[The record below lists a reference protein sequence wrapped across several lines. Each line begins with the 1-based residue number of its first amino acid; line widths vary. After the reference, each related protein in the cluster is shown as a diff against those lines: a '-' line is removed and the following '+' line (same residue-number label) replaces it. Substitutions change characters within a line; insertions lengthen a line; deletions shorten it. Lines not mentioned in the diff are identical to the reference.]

1 VLPPS
6 DQAKSKPNLRQGTF
20 TPSQDHAKDTLNM
33 SRLQPA
39 RGTSDLLPEAMAAHR
54 RVIDTAR
61 DAASLYGFQEMA
73 TPIFEFAE
81 VFSRPL
87 GDSSDVVTKET
98 YNFTDR
104 GGETLTLRPENT
116 AGVVRAMIS
125 NGLTQ
130 SLPLK
135 FFYAGPMFRYERP
148 QKGRMR
154 QFHQIGI
161 EYLGPRD
168 GLADAEI
175 IGCGARVLDG
185 LGVLDRCTLH
195 LNSLGDTESRQAY
208 RAALLAFLEAHAGD
222 LSEDSQKRMQT
233 NPLRILDSKDKGD
246 RVILADAPRLDA
258 FLNESS
264 KTHFATVTASLDK
277 ASIAWQFDPLLVRG
291 LDYYCHTA
299 FEFITDAL
307 GAQGTVLGGGRYDGL
322 SEMLAGPPVAGVGWA
337 AGVERLAML
346 AGAEAPV
353 APPVAVMAMDD
364 DAGVA
369 AYAVAEVLRN
379 AGIAVDVPTGGAIGK
394 RLKKADRAGVRMAV
408 ILGSDEIA
416 NGTAQIRN
424 LAAGTQ
430 HEIAQADLP
439 SHLASALATATDG
452 PSA

>member
-1 VLPPS
+1 
-6 DQAKSKPNLRQGTF
+6 
-20 TPSQDHAKDTLNM
+20 M

-54 RVIDTAR
+54 RVVDEAR
-61 DAASLYGFQEMA
+61 VAASLYGFQEMA
-73 TPIFEFAE
+73 TPVFEFAE

-175 IGCGARVLDG
+175 IGCGARVLDR
-185 LGVLDRCTLH
+185 LGVRDHCTLH
-195 LNSLGDTESRQAY
+195 LNSLGDSESRRAY
-208 RAALLAFLEAHAGD
+208 RAALLAFLDSHAGD
-222 LSEDSQKRMQT
+222 LSADSQTRLQT
-233 NPLRILDSKDKGD
+233 NPLRILDSKDPGD
-246 RVILADAPRLDA
+246 RAILAEAPRLDA
-258 FLNESS
+258 FLNDMS
-264 KTHFATVTASLDK
+264 KTHFDTVTASLDR
-277 ASIAWQFDPLLVRG
+277 AGIAWRFDPLLVRG

-322 SEMLAGPPVAGVGWA
+322 SEMLGGPPVAGVGWA

-346 AGAEAPV
+346 AGAEAPLS
-353 APPVAVMAMDD
+353 PPVAVMPMDEA
-364 DAGVA
+364 AGA
-369 AYAVAEVLRN
+369 AAHALAEMLRN

-416 NGTAQIRN
+416 GGTAQLRD

-430 HEIAQADLP
+430 VEIAQAGLAA
-439 SHLASALATATDG
+439 HLAEMLAGAAG
-452 PSA
+452 EAGA

>member
-1 VLPPS
+1 
-6 DQAKSKPNLRQGTF
+6 
-20 TPSQDHAKDTLNM
+20 M

-61 DAASLYGFQEMA
+61 DAAALYGFQEMA

-175 IGCGARVLDG
+175 IGCGARILDS

-208 RAALLAFLEAHAGD
+208 RTALLAFLEAHAGD
-222 LSEDSQKRMQT
+222 LSDDSQTRLKT
-233 NPLRILDSKDKGD
+233 NPLRILDSKDQGD
-246 RVILADAPRLDA
+246 RAILADAPRLDA
-258 FLNESS
+258 FLNDISRA
-264 KTHFATVTASLDK
+264 HFQTVTASLER
-277 ASIAWQFDPLLVRG
+277 AGIAWRFDPLLVRG

-322 SEMLAGPPVAGVGWA
+322 SEMLGGPPVAGVGWA

-346 AGAEAPV
+346 AGAAPPA
-353 APPVAVMAMDD
+353 APPVAVMPMDE

-369 AYAVAEVLRN
+369 AYALAERLRT
-379 AGIAVDVPTGGAIGK
+379 AGFAVDVPTGGAIGK
-394 RLKKADRAGVRMAV
+394 RLKKADKAGVRMAV
-408 ILGSDEIA
+408 ILGSDEVA
-416 NGTAQIRN
+416 GDTAQLRD
-424 LAAGTQ
+424 LVTGTQ
-430 HEIAQADLP
+430 IEIAQADLAA
-439 SHLASALATATDG
+439 HLATALATAADEAG
-452 PSA
+452 P

>member
-1 VLPPS
+1 
-6 DQAKSKPNLRQGTF
+6 
-20 TPSQDHAKDTLNM
+20 M

-39 RGTSDLLPEAMAAHR
+39 RGTSDLLPDAMAAHR
-54 RVIDTAR
+54 QVITTAR
-61 DAASLYGFQEMA
+61 EVSTRYGFQEMA

-104 GGETLTLRPENT
+104 GGETFTLRPENT

-161 EYLGPRD
+161 EFLGPRD

-175 IGCGARVLDG
+175 IACGARVLSD
-185 LGVLDRCTLH
+185 LGVLDKCKLH
-195 LNSLGDTESRQAY
+195 LNSLGDTDSRQAY
-208 RAALLAFLEAHAGD
+208 RSALVAFLERHADD
-222 LSEDSQKRMQT
+222 LSDDSQARLKT
-233 NPLRILDSKDKGD
+233 NPLRILDSKSTGD
-246 RVILADAPRLDA
+246 REILVDAPRLDA
-258 FLNESS
+258 HLNAESAA
-264 KTHFATVTASLDK
+264 HFKAVTMALDAAGIK
-277 ASIAWQFDPLLVRG
+277 WEFDPLLVRG

-322 SEMLAGPPVAGVGWA
+322 SEMLGGPPVAGVGWA

-346 AGAEAPV
+346 AGDVPV
-353 APPVAVMAMDD
+353 GVPRVAVMSAEP
-364 DAGVA
+364 DADSTA
-369 AYAVAEVLRN
+369 FALAEAVRT
-379 AGIAVDVPTGGAIGK
+379 AGIAVDLPSGGNIGK
-394 RLKKADRAGVRMAV
+394 RMKKADRAGIRYAV
-408 ILGSDEIA
+408 ILGGQELA
-416 NGTAQIRN
+416 NGTVQLRDLGEGVQQEVAQ
-424 LAAGTQ
+424 T
-430 HEIAQADLP
+430 DLVARLLGIVGKGDGAMK
-439 SHLASALATATDG
+439 SDAS
-452 PSA
+452 

>member
-1 VLPPS
+1 
-6 DQAKSKPNLRQGTF
+6 
-20 TPSQDHAKDTLNM
+20 M

-39 RGTSDLLPEAMAAHR
+39 RGTTDLLPATMAAHR
-54 RVIDTAR
+54 AVIDTAR
-61 DAASLYGFQEMA
+61 GAASRYGFQEMA

-125 NGLTQ
+125 NGMTQ

-135 FFYAGPMFRYERP
+135 YFYAGPMFRYERP

-168 GLADAEI
+168 GVADAEI
-175 IGCGARVLDG
+175 IGCGARVLG
-185 LGVLDRCTLH
+185 ELAVLDRCTLH
-195 LNSLGDTESRQAY
+195 LNSLGDADSRQAY
-208 RAALLAFLEAHAGD
+208 RAALVAYFAAHADD
-222 LSEDSQKRMQT
+222 LSEDSRARLKT
-233 NPLRILDSKDKGD
+233 NPLRILDSKDSGD
-246 RVILADAPRLDA
+246 RDILASAPRLDEY
-258 FLNESS
+258 LNDDSRR
-264 KTHFATVTASLDK
+264 HFDSVTGALD
-277 ASIAWQFDPLLVRG
+277 AAGIAWMFDPLLVRG

-322 SEMLAGPPVAGVGWA
+322 SEMLGGPPVPGVGWA

-346 AGAEAPV
+346 LGDVEKAVPR
-353 APPVAVMAMDD
+353 VAVMPMDG
-364 DAGVA
+364 DAESA
-369 AYAVAEVLRN
+369 AFALAEQLRE
-379 AGIAVDVPTGGAIGK
+379 AGIAVDLPTGGAIGK
-394 RLKKADRAGVRMAV
+394 RLKKADRAGVTHAV
-408 ILGSDEIA
+408 IMGSDEVA
-416 NGTAQIRN
+416 NGTVQLRD
-424 LAAGTQ
+424 LAAGS
-430 HEIAQADLP
+430 QAELP
-439 SHLASALATATDG
+439 RAEVAAALLDRLQQGTG
-452 PSA
+452 S

>member
-1 VLPPS
+1 
-6 DQAKSKPNLRQGTF
+6 
-20 TPSQDHAKDTLNM
+20 M
-33 SRLQPA
+33 SRLQTA

-61 DAASLYGFQEMA
+61 DMSSLYGFQEMA

-195 LNSLGDTESRQAY
+195 LNSLGDSESRQAY
-208 RAALLAFLEAHAGD
+208 RTALLAFLDTHAGD
-222 LSEDSQKRMQT
+222 LSEDSQTRLQT

-246 RVILADAPRLDA
+246 RAILAKAPRLDEY
-258 FLNESS
+258 LNDIS
-264 KTHFATVTASLDK
+264 KAHFVAVTESLDK
-277 ASIAWQFDPLLVRG
+277 AGIAWRFDPLLVRG

-299 FEFITDAL
+299 FEFITDDL

-322 SEMLAGPPVAGVGWA
+322 SEMLGGPPVPGVGWA

-353 APPVAVMAMDD
+353 APPVAVMPMDD

-369 AYAVAEVLRN
+369 AYAVAEMLRD

-394 RLKKADRAGVRMAV
+394 RLKKADRAGVRIAV

-416 NGTAQIRN
+416 GGTAQLRD
-424 LAAGTQ
+424 LTTGTQ
-430 HEIAQADLP
+430 DEIAQADLS
-439 SHLASALATATDG
+439 SHLAGTLANQTDG
-452 PSA
+452 TSA

>member
-1 VLPPS
+1 
-6 DQAKSKPNLRQGTF
+6 
-20 TPSQDHAKDTLNM
+20 M

-39 RGTSDLLPEAMAAHR
+39 RGTSDLLPDAMAAHR
-54 RVIDTAR
+54 QVVTTAR
-61 DAASLYGFQEMA
+61 EASARYGFQEMA

-104 GGETLTLRPENT
+104 GGETFSLRPENT

-161 EYLGPRD
+161 EFLGPRD

-175 IGCGARVLDG
+175 IACGARVLSD
-185 LGVLDRCTLH
+185 LGVLDKCKLH
-195 LNSLGDTESRQAY
+195 LNSLGDTDSRQAY
-208 RAALLAFLEAHAGD
+208 RSALVAFLERHAGD
-222 LSEDSQKRMQT
+222 LSEDSQARLKT
-233 NPLRILDSKDKGD
+233 NPLRILDSKNTGD
-246 RVILADAPRLDA
+246 RDILVDAPRLDA
-258 FLNESS
+258 HLNAESAA
-264 KTHFATVTASLDK
+264 HFKAVTTALD
-277 ASIAWQFDPLLVRG
+277 AAGINWEFDPLLVRG

-322 SEMLAGPPVAGVGWA
+322 SEMLGGPPVAGVGWA
-337 AGVERLAML
+337 AGIERLAML
-346 AGAEAPV
+346 AGNAPV
-353 APPVAVMAMDD
+353 DMPRVAVMSAEE
-364 DAGVA
+364 DADSTA
-369 AYAVAEVLRN
+369 FALAEALRT
-379 AGIAVDVPTGGAIGK
+379 AGIAVDLPTGGNIGK
-394 RLKKADRAGVRMAV
+394 RMKKADRAGIRYAV
-408 ILGSDEIA
+408 ILGGAELAS
-416 NGTAQIRN
+416 GTVQLRDLGEGAQ
-424 LAAGTQ
+424 
-430 HEIAQADLP
+430 EEVAQADLVARLLQNP
-439 SHLASALATATDG
+439 GNEDAS
-452 PSA
+452 

>member
-1 VLPPS
+1 
-6 DQAKSKPNLRQGTF
+6 
-20 TPSQDHAKDTLNM
+20 M

-39 RGTSDLLPEAMAAHR
+39 RGTSDLLPEAMTAHR
-54 RVIDTAR
+54 RVIDAAR
-61 DAASLYGFQEMA
+61 DASSLYGFQEMA
-73 TPIFEFAE
+73 TPIFEFAD

-208 RAALLAFLEAHAGD
+208 RTALLAFLDTHAGD
-222 LSEDSQKRMQT
+222 LSEDSQIRLRT

-246 RVILADAPRLDA
+246 RVILAEAPRLDGY
-258 FLNESS
+258 LNDIS
-264 KTHFATVTASLDK
+264 KAHFATVTASLDK
-277 ASIAWQFDPLLVRG
+277 AGIAWRLDPLLVRG

-299 FEFITDAL
+299 FEFITDDL

-322 SEMLAGPPVAGVGWA
+322 SEMLGGPPVPGVGWA

-346 AGAEAPV
+346 SGADAPV
-353 APPVAVMAMDD
+353 APPVAVMPMDD

-369 AYAVAEVLRN
+369 AYAVAEMLRN

-394 RLKKADRAGVRMAV
+394 RLKKADRAGVRIAV

-416 NGTAQIRN
+416 GGTAQLRD
-424 LAAGTQ
+424 LTAGTQ
-430 HEIAQADLP
+430 DEIAQADL
-439 SHLASALATATDG
+439 SSYLASTLANRTDG
-452 PSA
+452 TGA

>member
-1 VLPPS
+1 
-6 DQAKSKPNLRQGTF
+6 
-20 TPSQDHAKDTLNM
+20 M

-39 RGTSDLLPEAMAAHR
+39 RGTSDLLPDAMAAHR
-54 RVIDTAR
+54 QVVTTAR
-61 DAASLYGFQEMA
+61 EASARYGFQEMA

-104 GGETLTLRPENT
+104 GGETFTLRPENT

-161 EYLGPRD
+161 EFLGPRD

-175 IGCGARVLDG
+175 IACGARVLSD
-185 LGVLDRCTLH
+185 LGVLDKCKLH
-195 LNSLGDTESRQAY
+195 LNSLGDTDSRQAY
-208 RAALLAFLEAHAGD
+208 RSALVAFLERHAGD
-222 LSEDSQKRMQT
+222 LSEDSQARLKT
-233 NPLRILDSKDKGD
+233 NPLRILDSKNAGD
-246 RVILADAPRLDA
+246 RDILVDAPRLDA
-258 FLNESS
+258 HLNAESAA
-264 KTHFATVTASLDK
+264 HFKAVTTALD
-277 ASIAWQFDPLLVRG
+277 AAGINWEFDPLLVRG

-322 SEMLAGPPVAGVGWA
+322 SEMLGGPPVAGVGWA
-337 AGVERLAML
+337 AGIERLAML
-346 AGAEAPV
+346 AGDALVDMPC
-353 APPVAVMAMDD
+353 VAVMSAEE
-364 DAGVA
+364 DADSTA
-369 AYAVAEVLRN
+369 FALAEALRT
-379 AGIAVDVPTGGAIGK
+379 AGIAVDLPTGGNIGK
-394 RLKKADRAGVRMAV
+394 RMKKADRAGIRYAV
-408 ILGSDEIA
+408 ILGGAELAS
-416 NGTAQIRN
+416 GTVQLRDLGEGAQ
-424 LAAGTQ
+424 
-430 HEIAQADLP
+430 EEVAQADLVARLLQNP
-439 SHLASALATATDG
+439 GNEDAS
-452 PSA
+452 

>member
-1 VLPPS
+1 
-6 DQAKSKPNLRQGTF
+6 
-20 TPSQDHAKDTLNM
+20 M

-61 DAASLYGFQEMA
+61 DAAALYGFQEMA

-175 IGCGARVLDG
+175 IGCGARVLDN

-208 RAALLAFLEAHAGD
+208 RTALLAFLEAHAGD
-222 LSEDSQKRMQT
+222 LSDDSQTRLKT
-233 NPLRILDSKDKGD
+233 NPLRILDSKDQGD
-246 RVILADAPRLDA
+246 RAILADAPRLDA
-258 FLNESS
+258 FLNDISRA
-264 KTHFATVTASLDK
+264 HFQTVTASLER
-277 ASIAWQFDPLLVRG
+277 AGIAWRFDPLLVRG

-322 SEMLAGPPVAGVGWA
+322 SEMLGGPPVAGVGWA

-346 AGAEAPV
+346 AGAAPPA
-353 APPVAVMAMDD
+353 APPVAVMPMDE

-369 AYAVAEVLRN
+369 AYALAERLRT

-394 RLKKADRAGVRMAV
+394 RLKKADKAGVRMAV
-408 ILGSDEIA
+408 ILGSDEVA
-416 NGTAQIRN
+416 GDTAQLRD
-424 LAAGTQ
+424 LVTGTQ
-430 HEIAQADLP
+430 IEIAQADLAA
-439 SHLASALATATDG
+439 HLATALATAADEAG
-452 PSA
+452 P